1 MGKNLEAIDQ
11 GYKGIFRTP
20 FAFLLGG
27 PVGLIAN
34 AAYTAYKVNDEIKTE
49 AQHKE
54 YLKSLGSPNQKT
66 LKDFYEERE
75 RKKNLEKQ
83 KENEMIDYL
92 KNEFID
98 SEDISFDDEFHFR
111 YITSDKFT
119 YKDQHYEAIFHY
131 KDLLFGWKGKYLPT
145 EEFIDKYNNDKKSGI
160 ITEKQKFY
168 NNKVRATFGYKTEQG
183 YFFTGMFTLI
193 KEGE

>member
-49 AQHKE
+49 ARHKE
-54 YLKSLGSPNQKT
+54 YLKTLVAPNQKT
-66 LKDFYEERE
+66 LKEFYEERE
-75 RKKNLEKQ
+75 RQKNLEKQ
-83 KENEMIDYL
+83 KEIEKVEYL
-92 KNEFID
+92 KSEFSD
-98 SEDISFDDEFHFR
+98 GKDISFDDGFHFR
-111 YITSDKFT
+111 YITDDKFT
-119 YKDQHYEAIFHY
+119 YKDRYYEAIFHY
-131 KDLLFGWKGKYLPT
+131 KDPLFGWRAKYYPID
-145 EEFIDKYNNDKKSGI
+145 EFISMYENDKKAGNI
-160 ITEKQKFY
+160 IEKNRFY
-168 NNKVRATFGYKTEQG
+168 NNEVRATFGYKTNQG

-193 KEGE
+193 N